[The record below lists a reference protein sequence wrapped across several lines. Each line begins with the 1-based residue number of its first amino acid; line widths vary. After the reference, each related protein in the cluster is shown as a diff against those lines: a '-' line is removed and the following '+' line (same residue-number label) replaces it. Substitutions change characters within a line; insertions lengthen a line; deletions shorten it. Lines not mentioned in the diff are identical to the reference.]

1 MSNLYSHQR
10 AGVKFLVAHNAAMLC
25 DEMGVGKSRQ
35 ALVAAQ
41 QLFAER
47 KIDRVLILA
56 PAAVRISWREEMD
69 KLQSEIPF
77 IPCVYD
83 VKKQFIYGARVTPA
97 TKREDWQF
105 AGPQDIPVLVTSY
118 ALLPQDRH
126 VKALSKWC
134 FNGNALLICDESSFL
149 KSRTAKQT
157 KGSAKIAEN
166 CVYRWLLT
174 GTPIANSPL
183 DLYGQALV
191 MSNGDGPLKS
201 FKNFYHFRSRYA
213 TTQPMRF
220 GGRTFQQVIGYQNL
234 DELNKL
240 FKPYVLRRTKQECLD
255 LPPKTFEVREVA
267 LSEETWHTYQE
278 LKRDALLNL
287 GNGNIRPEPNAAVR
301 ITRLAQLT
309 SGYAGQVI
317 GGDDPECMEN
327 QGRDVSSEKL
337 DWVVNEVLNGELSD
351 EQAIV
356 IWTRWRRESIR
367 LQEMFATK
375 IDVYRIFG
383 GQQDKHRSFD
393 VQSFQT
399 STKRRAMIAQVH
411 AGGFGI
417 TLHAAST
424 AIYLSNS
431 FSYVDRVQSSD
442 RIHRIGQHHPCL
454 YLDVL
459 ACGPKGQSSID
470 HYILKALQE
479 KKNISEITCDAWRE
493 ALNV

>member
-1 MSNLYSHQR
+1 MNLYAHQR
-10 AGVKFLVAHNAAMLC
+10 EAIDFLVKRNGALLTL
-25 DEMGVGKSRQ
+25 DMGLGKTRC

-41 QLFAER
+41 QLFAAK
-47 KIDRVLILA
+47 KIDRVVVLC
-56 PAAVRISWREEMD
+56 PAAVRISWAEEID
-69 KLQSEIPF
+69 KLNADQYGAYSLGR
-77 IPCVYD
+77 YD
-83 VKKQFIYGARVTPA
+83 VKKQEFFFQSHEARNVEEWGKHAVPVT
-97 TKREDWQF
+97 
-105 AGPQDIPVLVTSY
+105 LVSY
-118 ALLPQDRH
+118 ALLPQARH
-126 VKALSKWC
+126 VTALRKWC
-134 FNGNALLICDESSFL
+134 AEGKTLLVCDESSFL

-157 KGSAKIAEN
+157 KGSAVIARASKY
-166 CVYRWLLT
+166 CWLLT

-191 MSNGDGPLKS
+191 MSNGDGPLKGFS
-201 FKNFYHFRSRYA
+201 NFYHFRARYA
-213 TTQPMRF
+213 QLVTQYM
-220 GGRTFQQVIGYQNL
+220 GKKSFQTVVGYQYL
-234 DELNKL
+234 DELTER
-240 FKPYVLRRTKQECLD
+240 FRPYVLRRTKSECLD

-267 LSEETWHTYQE
+267 LSEATWRTYQE

-317 GGDDPECMEN
+317 SGDDPECMEN

-337 DWVVNEVLNGELSD
+337 DWVVNEVLSGELSD

-375 IDVYRIFG
+375 IEVYRIFG

-393 VQSFQT
+393 VQAFQT
-399 STKRRAMIAQVH
+399 SAKRRVMIAQVH

-431 FSYVDRVQSSD
+431 FSHVDRVQSSD

-459 ACGPKGQSSID
+459 ACGPKSQPSID
-470 HYILKALQE
+470 HYILKALNE

-493 ALNV
+493 VLQ